1 MNVVFLRRWKNH
13 GDIKKNRLTFAITIK
28 KHIKVV
34 LMKKNILLSI
44 FLLPIIGS
52 VVSAQSTVTT
62 AGGHAKSNRCS
73 VSYTVGQPVT
83 RNVASQKTAVAEG
96 VQQTYVI
103 RTIGKDNLPTVVLDA
118 IVYPNP
124 TEDLVTLH
132 IGGDFKIPENGLT
145 ANLYDGHG
153 KLLQQIPVNGQ
164 LTELQ
169 IGHYAV
175 GYYVLAVKQGSTTL
189 KSFTISRKA
198 R

>member
-1 MNVVFLRRWKNH
+1 
-13 GDIKKNRLTFAITIK
+13 
-28 KHIKVV
+28 
-34 LMKKNILLSI
+34 MKKTTLLSI
-44 FLLPIIGS
+44 LLIPFWGS
-52 VVSAQSTVTT
+52 ALFAQNTVTT

-83 RNVASQKTAVAEG
+83 RNVATKKTAVAEG

-103 RTIGKDNLPTVVLDA
+103 RTVGKDNLPTVVLDA

-132 IGGDFKIPENGLT
+132 IGGDFKIPDNDLT
-145 ANLYDGHG
+145 AFLYDGHG
-153 KLLQQIPVNGQ
+153 KLLQQIPVNGR
-164 LTELQ
+164 LTEFQ

-175 GYYVLAVKQGSTTL
+175 GYYVLAVKQGNTTL